1 MNNMGR
7 TWRELQEIAK
17 DKRAW
22 CELFESPTQLGD
34 KDRRAWCELSESLTR
49 LGDKISRKGT
59 ITLVCWLY
67 KIQAVKSMVNDSH
80 LNVGT
85 REKYVLKSDYVC

>member
-1 MNNMGR
+1 MMNNMAR

-22 CELFESPTQLGD
+22 CELFESLTQLGD

-49 LGDKISRKGT
+49 LGDKR
-59 ITLVCWLY
+59 
-67 KIQAVKSMVNDSH
+67 
-80 LNVGT
+80 
-85 REKYVLKSDYVC
+85 